1 MRKGL
6 LGSIAALTAGAGL
19 AFAQP
24 PARTLP
30 PISSSSAMMAQGGQ
44 GNVDPVPSGAVPPP
58 GPAAAAI
65 GLMAQDTNPAL
76 PPGALGNL
84 YGQGSEPLGPGPDT
98 ERGYTNFETLL
109 WFVRSMPATFPL
121 ISAGTSVT
129 QGAQPDLGSTTL
141 FGAQNFQ
148 FNPFVGARF
157 TVGTWFRNNPEW
169 GFEWSAF
176 VTEARTDKFT
186 VGVGDQVLARPFI
199 DATTDLPA
207 SFIIA
212 SPGFARGGV
221 SATVLS
227 QLWGMEWNFQR
238 KLWTDGTKSFNFLIG
253 FRYMDLR
260 ESLAVQ
266 SQSFFDPGVTTFFY
280 GLNLSPFR
288 IDVEDAFDTRNQYF
302 MPQFGLQG
310 EWRYRR
316 WVFNWAAKLGLGD
329 VRETSDITGVSRMV
343 LNQGEAPNEVPGGLL
358 ALSSNMGRSHDDK
371 FVVMP
376 EGKIQVG
383 YRMWKN
389 VDLGMGYSIIYFS
402 RAIRPSD
409 QIDPTLNPVYIP
421 TSTTYGFPIPPIRP
435 RLIFN
440 QSDFWVQGVNF
451 SLSIHY

>member
-6 LGSIAALTAGAGL
+6 LGSIAALTAGASL

-30 PISSSSAMMAQGGQ
+30 PISSPDPLTVQLGQ
-44 GNVDPVPSGAVPPP
+44 SGPLPAGPVPPGVAGANVGIMPLDAANP
-58 GPAAAAI
+58 G
-65 GLMAQDTNPAL
+65 L

-84 YGQGSEPLGPGPDT
+84 YGQPNEPLGPGPDT
-98 ERGYTNFETLL
+98 ESGYTSFETLL
-109 WFVRSMPATFPL
+109 WFVRSMPSTVPL
-121 ISAGTSVT
+121 VSAGTT
-129 QGAQPDLGSTTL
+129 ITEGAQPDLGSTTL

-157 TVGTWFRNNPEW
+157 TVGKWFRSNPEW
-169 GFEWSAF
+169 GMEWSAF
-176 VTEARTDKFT
+176 ILEDRVDKFV

-199 DATTDLPA
+199 DATTGLPS

-221 SATVLS
+221 SASVLS
-227 QLWGMEWNFQR
+227 QLWGMEWNLQR
-238 KLWTDGTKSFNFLIG
+238 KLWTDGTKSFNFLLG

-280 GLNLSPFR
+280 GLNLTSPFR

-302 MPQFGLQG
+302 MGQFGLQG

-316 WVFNWAAKLGLGD
+316 WVFGWGAKLGLGD
-329 VRETSDITGVSRMV
+329 VRETSDINGLSRLV
-343 LNQGEAPNEVPGGLL
+343 LTPGEAPNEVPGGLL
-358 ALSSNMGRSHDDK
+358 ALSSNIGRSHDDK

-376 EGKIQVG
+376 EGKIQIG

-389 VDLGMGYSIIYFS
+389 VDLAMGYSIIYFS

-409 QIDPTLNPVYIP
+409 QIDPVLNPAFIP
-421 TSTTYGFPIPPIRP
+421 TSTTYSFPAGPARP
-435 RLIFN
+435 ALTFN
-440 QSDFWVQGVNF
+440 QSDFWVQGLNF
-451 SLSIHY
+451 ALSIHY